1 MERRFPRKSVCVP
14 VDLVFGDLPGNL
26 QSPASVVDVSEG
38 GFRVQTGPS
47 LIPGG
52 LLQVFLEGEKKP
64 FARCRVVWVVTHG
77 SAAPSEA
84 GLEILNSPEGTDPNF
99 KGLSPLTEITNF
111 N

>member
-14 VDLVFGDLPGNL
+14 VDLVFGDLPGGL

-47 LIPGG
+47 LIRGG

-84 GLEILNSPEGTDPNF
+84 GLEILNPPEDSGRNSM
-99 KGLSPLTEITNF
+99 GLSPLTEFTKIN
-111 N
+111 